1 MASVVLEPERLSPG
15 SNHLYCPSY
24 KVHLPAEGVKSSI
37 SFPFTLIF
45 AMVSSYPNAAS
56 LFSFAG
62 MMVTDRFGVTADETE
77 RARSVEHTYIGNEWK
92 GIAVVEADGMR
103 YTVDTY
109 SASGGAVRFSL
120 PASGLGQALRAAG
133 IAVAAFFATLLVL
146 LGGAD
151 WF

>member
-77 RARSVEHTYIGNEWK
+77 RARSVEHTYIMTAIIFIGKPIFPCNLRRPSK
-92 GIAVVEADGMR
+92 IIAATDMTISIRKTKSVLIAINPFRAICDPP
-103 YTVDTY
+103 DN
-109 SASGGAVRFSL
+109 
-120 PASGLGQALRAAG
+120 PAGHIQ
-133 IAVAAFFATLLVL
+133 
-146 LGGAD
+146 
-151 WF
+151 